1 MTWLQNRPDDR
12 SKPEAR
18 CHLNERYTGRIS
30 RAQLQGKPSFCP
42 LDHPQR
48 QNEVADAALEF
59 VTLGTSWQVL
69 LQDNGSAEV
78 RFATKAPP
86 ICLAPNLRNGH
97 TALPRGYR
105 LPR

>member
-1 MTWLQNRPDDR
+1 M
-12 SKPEAR
+12 
-18 CHLNERYTGRIS
+18 GRIS

-59 VTLGTSWQVL
+59 VTLGTSWQVV

-78 RFATKAPP
+78 RSATKAPP
-86 ICLAPNLRNGH
+86 ICSGAEFAQWAHRIATGVSIAPVM
-97 TALPRGYR
+97 
-105 LPR
+105 